1 MNDLPFLQKDKGEK
15 AADSKV
21 VQLIGPHGTGPSF
34 WFIEKVL
41 LFSSMFIVS
50 CRLFAIYWLDTLQG
64 GWLREKTS
72 LRKICNVPTPSGQF
86 QMDATLKTL
95 VNVEH
100 LSLGTNM
107 IEKIENVGSL
117 KTLKILSLGRNCIKA
132 LTGLLPPNSYVNL
145 EFR

>member
-1 MNDLPFLQKDKGEK
+1 
-15 AADSKV
+15 
-21 VQLIGPHGTGPSF
+21 
-34 WFIEKVL
+34 
-41 LFSSMFIVS
+41 
-50 CRLFAIYWLDTLQG
+50 
-64 GWLREKTS
+64 
-72 LRKICNVPTPSGQF
+72 
-86 QMDATLKTL
+86 MDATLKTL

-132 LTGLLPPNSYVNL
+132 LTGWLPPNSYVNL